1 MKSAFFSQSRKA
13 LLLGVIAAA
22 AALILFFGAVKST
35 NAQQIV
41 DKTVA
46 TVGDGVAT
54 VELITYSDLLWQ
66 LALQPD
72 SPLSPP
78 NSEDLNRAL
87 QMLIDL
93 RLFALEARRL
103 PRAAPTDAEINA
115 EIQETV
121 SRFSSPAEFERRLRL
136 VGFDSVRDDN
146 FRRIIEQRVAIEKY
160 QDFRF
165 RSFVIIT
172 PEDEARFYREVLVP
186 EFRRAYPGLI
196 VPALDQV
203 RESINRRLTNR
214 RVEEEIQRFLD
225 EAKRRAEIDIL
236 FEV

>member
-1 MKSAFFSQSRKA
+1 MKSAFFNRTRKS
-13 LLLGVIAAA
+13 LQLGVIIA
-22 AALILFFGAVKST
+22 AALIFSFGAARST
-35 NAQQIV
+35 TAQEIV
-41 DKTVA
+41 DRTVA

-66 LALQPD
+66 LALQHD

-87 QMLIDL
+87 QTLIDL

-103 PRAAPTDAEINA
+103 PRAAPTEKEIND
-115 EIQETV
+115 EIQATI
-121 SRFSSPAEFERRLRL
+121 SRFPSPAEFERRLRL
-136 VGFDSVRDDN
+136 VGFESVRDDN

-172 PEDEARFYREVLVP
+172 PEDEAKFYREVFVP

-196 VPALDQV
+196 VPALDPV
-203 RESINRRLTNR
+203 RESINKRLTNQ
-214 RVEEEIQRFLD
+214 RVLEEIQRFLD
-225 EAKRRAEIDIL
+225 ESKRRAEIEIL